1 MNVKISGEQSKRAM
15 LTKHVHGYITSLT
28 PSSFYHW
35 QHGKNSQRSQKK
47 LSAHPAYLKVA
58 LYDIFTPPPKKN

>member
-28 PSSFYHW
+28 PSSLYHW

-58 LYDIFTPPPKKN
+58 LYDIFPPPP